1 MSLELCGR
9 FHHAV
14 ELIGRR
20 WSGAV
25 IHLLLS
31 SDSRRYGE
39 LRAAIP
45 DISDRMLSERL
56 RELEEAGILV
66 RKVIP
71 DTPVRVEY
79 ALTEKGRALKPA
91 IDAIGV
97 WAERWVDAKVAK
109 AECDEV
115 KKAEKAAAAAE
126 TSDKT
131 DTSKADTAK
140 TEKSGRQRAAAAAG
154 VERNQSSK

>member
-1 MSLELCGR
+1 MSHELCAR

-25 IHLLLS
+25 IQLLLHEPAA
-31 SDSRRYGE
+31 RYGE

-91 IDAIGV
+91 VDAIGA

-109 AECDEV
+109 ARCEEV
-115 KKAEKAAAAAE
+115 EKQDAQSAQNSQKASRQRPAAAAA
-126 TSDKT
+126 
-131 DTSKADTAK
+131 
-140 TEKSGRQRAAAAAG
+140 AAASGSAASP
-154 VERNQSSK
+154 RSRARQSSR